1 MRRIPWERLVT
12 FGVDLLTA
20 RGVPADKARFIAET
34 QVDTEAMGVKTHGVA
49 LFGYF
54 EGAVGRDIDPQAAP
68 AVIRD
73 SGAAVVID
81 GEGVFAHLAMRLAR
95 QLGADRARRF
105 GVAMVAVRNTSWLG
119 GLGVQL
125 VDLARGGLMAQ
136 LWSQSSHCCNCPPF
150 GGIDPRFSTNP
161 VAMACPMGDD
171 VFLVDMSTS
180 AISMGQLG
188 KLKQSGAA
196 AADRIFLDADG
207 RATADPA
214 AMAPGGMQFLG
225 GEWLG
230 YKGYALSIWDEALA
244 ALGGGSCNNP
254 EAPARHNLNL
264 TVVDPAAFAGAE
276 HFRRETARF
285 RERVLSSRPRPGGE
299 AVRVPGQRAMA
310 ALREGRA
317 DGVVLDE
324 AMLAGLDEIARR
336 CGIEAV

>member
-1 MRRIPWERLVT
+1 MRRIPWERLVR

-20 RGVPADKARFIAET
+20 KGVAADKARFIAET
-34 QVDTEAMGVKTHGVA
+34 QVDTEAMGVTTHGVA

-54 EGAVGRDIDPQAAP
+54 ERAVGRDIDPQREPAAT
-68 AVIRD
+68 RD
-73 SGAAVVID
+73 SGAGVVID
-81 GEGVFAHLAMRLAR
+81 GEGVFAQLAMRLAR
-95 QLGADRARRF
+95 RMGSERARRF
-105 GVAMVAVRNTSWLG
+105 GVAMVAVRDTSWLG
-119 GLGVQL
+119 GLGVHL

-150 GGIDPRFSTNP
+150 GGIDARFSTNP

-171 VFLVDMSTS
+171 IFLADLSTS

-188 KLKQSGAA
+188 RLKQAGGA

-207 RATADPA
+207 GATADPA

-264 TVVDPAAFAGAE
+264 TVVAPSAFGDAE
-276 HFRRETARF
+276 RFRRETGRF
-285 RERVLSSRPRPGGE
+285 RDRILSSRPRPGVE
-299 AVRVPGQRAMA
+299 AVRIPGQRAMA
-310 ALREGRA
+310 GLREGRA
-317 DGVVLDE
+317 KGVVLDE
-324 AMLAGLDEIARR
+324 AMLAGLDEIAGR
-336 CGIEAV
+336 CGIEAL